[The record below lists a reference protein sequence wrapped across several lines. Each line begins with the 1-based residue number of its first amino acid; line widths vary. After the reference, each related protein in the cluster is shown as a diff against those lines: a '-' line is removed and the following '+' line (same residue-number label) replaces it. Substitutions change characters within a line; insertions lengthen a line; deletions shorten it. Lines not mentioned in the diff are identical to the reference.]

1 MHSNF
6 SGLKTPTVDLIKGKE
21 NLFNNQE
28 LLQLVIISFI
38 SVTLLF
44 DSGVILLGEIRCLS
58 LLGCKGLK
66 NIPHYQRHRRDGEGS
81 SIYCL

>member
-6 SGLKTPTVDLIKGKE
+6 SGLRTPTVNLTESKE
-21 NLFNNQE
+21 NLYNNQQ

-38 SVTLLF
+38 FVTLMF

-66 NIPHYQRHRRDGEGS
+66 NIPHFQRHRLDGEGS